1 MSQYAPNVRSMMMI
15 LMVMTVTEKRKVI
28 SAYLDREFMQQKVLN
43 RNTPSKLSLILTQ
56 LPVCLN
62 SLAKAYLWRS
72 LTNLVG
78 IQALWVFCFW
88 LATNATVIV
97 LDSAIS
103 VYNGS
108 RSRQG
113 LYQLN
118 SSASLRDLLEGIP
131 VFEIADPYTKAHQS
145 IRILL

>member
-28 SAYLDREFMQQKVLN
+28 SAYLDREFLQQKVLN
-43 RNTPSKLSLILTQ
+43 SNTPSKLSLILTQ
-56 LPVCLN
+56 LPVCLS
-62 SLAKAYLWRS
+62 SLAKAYLWRHS
-72 LTNLVG
+72 QILL
-78 IQALWVFCFW
+78 AFKRFWFCFW

-103 VYNGS
+103 VYNGA

-113 LYQLN
+113 LYQPN

-131 VFEIADPYTKAHQS
+131 V
-145 IRILL
+145 L